1 MTMTRL
7 AASIFIT
14 SSLLLSTASYAQTDV
29 TEVIIPADTI
39 SVAGTATTAPYV
51 SPASDGVASDGPSES
66 AFIRHFA
73 WGASLGSS
81 IDMTGQDMTAVD
93 IDAFFG
99 YKGDY
104 IRFAGMGA
112 GIRMMVSNSS
122 RSYPVYA
129 MLRTSF
135 TKSPSF
141 LYLEL
146 KGGVGFTNLYTDIY
160 QRNFVGGIT
169 IGFTLAHS
177 RTFSSNFSLGY
188 EYMPLSNGKID
199 GVDTRFS
206 DLHYASIRIGA
217 SF

>member
-29 TEVIIPADTI
+29 TDVIIPADTI
-39 SVAGTATTAPYV
+39 SVADTATAVPNT
-51 SPASDGVASDGPSES
+51 SPASRPVSPQPVES
-66 AFIRHFA
+66 AFARHFA

-188 EYMPLSNGKID
+188 EYMPLSNGTID

>member
-1 MTMTRL
+1 MTMTGFART
-7 AASIFIT
+7 IFIT
-14 SSLLLSTASYAQTDV
+14 SSLLLGYLASPARDNVTTVVISTTTETQSTSGSTAD
-29 TEVIIPADTI
+29 
-39 SVAGTATTAPYV
+39 TTADLAKQIPDTPFV
-51 SPASDGVASDGPSES
+51 
-66 AFIRHFA
+66 RHFT

-81 IDMTGQDMTAVD
+81 IDMTGQDMTAID

-104 IRFAGMGA
+104 LRFAGIGA

-135 TKSPSF
+135 TKSPSL
-141 LYLEL
+141 LYLEI
-146 KGGVGFTNLYTDIY
+146 KGGVGFNNLYTDVY
-160 QRNFVGGIT
+160 QRNFIGGIAL
-169 IGFTLAHS
+169 GFTLAHS

-188 EYMPLSNGKID
+188 EYMPLSDGNLD
-199 GVDTRFS
+199 GVNTRFK

>member
-1 MTMTRL
+1 MTMTKST
-7 AASIFIT
+7 ASIFIT
-14 SSLLLSTASYAQTDV
+14 SLLLAATPLSAQDNISTVVV
-29 TEVIIPADTI
+29 TTTTTTVDQPSDAGQEAPPVPADTPF
-39 SVAGTATTAPYV
+39 G
-51 SPASDGVASDGPSES
+51 
-66 AFIRHFA
+66 RHFV

-81 IDMTGQDMTAVD
+81 IDMTGQDMTAID

-104 IRFAGMGA
+104 IRFAGLGA
-112 GIRMMVSNSS
+112 GIKMMVSNSS

-141 LYLEL
+141 LYLEV
-146 KGGVGFTNLYTDIY
+146 KGGIGFNNLYTDVY
-160 QRNFVGGIT
+160 QRNFIGGIAV
-169 IGFTLAHS
+169 GFTLAHS

-188 EYMPLSNGKID
+188 EYMPLSNGTID
-199 GVDTRFS
+199 GIDTPFN
-206 DLHYASIRIGA
+206 DLHYAAIRIGA

>member
-7 AASIFIT
+7 AASLFIT
-14 SSLLLSTASYAQTDV
+14 SSLLCSSALFAQDDVTTVVVNSTTVSVDNSLNEPSDSIAEAAAPVASYSTD
-29 TEVIIPADTI
+29 TP
-39 SVAGTATTAPYV
+39 
-51 SPASDGVASDGPSES
+51 
-66 AFIRHFA
+66 FIRHFV

-104 IRFAGMGA
+104 IRFAGIGA

-146 KGGVGFTNLYTDIY
+146 KGGVGFTNLYTDVY
-160 QRNFVGGIT
+160 QRNFIGGIAV
-169 IGFTLAHS
+169 GFTLAHS
-177 RTFSSNFSLGY
+177 RSFSSNFSLGY
-188 EYMPLSNGKID
+188 EYMPLSDARID

-206 DLHYASIRIGA
+206 DLHYAAIRIGA

>member
-29 TEVIIPADTI
+29 TDVNSLADTI
-39 SVAGTATTAPYV
+39 SADNTANAVTYT
-51 SPASDGVASDGPSES
+51 SPTSGQAAIQPSKS
-66 AFIRHFA
+66 AFSRHFA

-99 YKGDY
+99 YKGNY

-146 KGGVGFTNLYTDIY
+146 KGGVGFTNLYTEVY

-177 RTFSSNFSLGY
+177 HTFSSNFSLGY
-188 EYMPLSNGKID
+188 EYMPLSNGTID

>member
-14 SSLLLSTASYAQTDV
+14 SSLLLSTASYAQTNVTDV
-29 TEVIIPADTI
+29 NSLADTI
-39 SVAGTATTAPYV
+39 SADNTANAVTYA
-51 SPASDGVASDGPSES
+51 SPTSGQAAIQPSES
-66 AFIRHFA
+66 AFSRHFA

-146 KGGVGFTNLYTDIY
+146 KGGVGFTNLYTEVY

-188 EYMPLSNGKID
+188 EYMPLSNGTID

>member
-1 MTMTRL
+1 MSAQDDVSTL
-7 AASIFIT
+7 IIT
-14 SSLLLSTASYAQTDV
+14 STTVTVDNDSTA
-29 TEVIIPADTI
+29 
-39 SVAGTATTAPYV
+39 TASLPIHHDPNAMTAF
-51 SPASDGVASDGPSES
+51 A
-66 AFIRHFA
+66 RHFV

-81 IDMTGQDMTAVD
+81 IDMTGQDMTAID

-104 IRFAGMGA
+104 IRFAGAGA

-141 LYLEL
+141 AYLEL
-146 KGGVGFTNLYTDIY
+146 KGGISFTNLYTDVY
-160 QRNFVGGIT
+160 QRNFVGGIAV
-169 IGFTLAHS
+169 GFTLAHS

-188 EYMPLSNGKID
+188 EYMPLRNGTID
-199 GVDTRFS
+199 GSNTSFS

>member
-1 MTMTRL
+1 MSRL
-7 AASIFIT
+7 TASIFIT
-14 SSLLLSTASYAQTDV
+14 SLLLSTAAYAQSDV
-29 TEVIIPADTI
+29 TDIIVPADTI
-39 SVAGTATTAPYV
+39 MATAATQSDSPDPVATQL
-51 SPASDGVASDGPSES
+51 PSS
-66 AFIRHFA
+66 AFARHFA
-73 WGASLGSS
+73 WGASLGST
-81 IDMTGQDMTAVD
+81 IDMTGQDMTAID

-146 KGGVGFTNLYTDIY
+146 KGGVGFTNLYTDVY
-160 QRNFVGGIT
+160 QRNFIGGIT

-188 EYMPLSNGKID
+188 EYMPLSNASID

>member
-1 MTMTRL
+1 MTMTGL
-7 AASIFIT
+7 KSAIFIT
-14 SSLLLSTASYAQTDV
+14 SAILSGAMTLSAQEQNSIGTDSSRSIIADNNIVASEQ
-29 TEVIIPADTI
+29 
-39 SVAGTATTAPYV
+39 SGTSATTVPDTPF
-51 SPASDGVASDGPSES
+51 S
-66 AFIRHFA
+66 RHFT

-99 YKGDY
+99 YKGNY
-104 IRFAGMGA
+104 IRFAGLGT

-160 QRNFVGGIT
+160 QRNFVGGVT
-169 IGFTLAHS
+169 LGFTLAHS

-199 GVDTRFS
+199 GNDTKFK
-206 DLHYASIRIGA
+206 DIHYASIRIGA

>member
-1 MTMTRL
+1 MTGFART
-7 AASIFIT
+7 IFIT
-14 SSLLLSTASYAQTDV
+14 SSLLFGYLSSPAQDDITTVVISTTTETQSSPGAS
-29 TEVIIPADTI
+29 ADTTD
-39 SVAGTATTAPYV
+39 ALATQIPDTPFA
-51 SPASDGVASDGPSES
+51 
-66 AFIRHFA
+66 RHFS

-104 IRFAGMGA
+104 LRFAGIGA

-141 LYLEL
+141 LYLEV
-146 KGGVGFTNLYTDIY
+146 KGGIGFNNLYTDVY
-160 QRNFVGGIT
+160 QRNFIGGIAL
-169 IGFTLAHS
+169 GFTLAHS

-188 EYMPLSNGKID
+188 EYMPLSDDRLD
-199 GVDTRFS
+199 GVNTRFN

>member
-1 MTMTRL
+1 MSAQDDISTVIVTSTTVTVENDSDTSTV
-7 AASIFIT
+7 AA
-14 SSLLLSTASYAQTDV
+14 L
-29 TEVIIPADTI
+29 PADDNQQ
-39 SVAGTATTAPYV
+39 
-51 SPASDGVASDGPSES
+51 SDFS
-66 AFIRHFA
+66 RHFT

-99 YKGDY
+99 YKGGY
-104 IRFAGMGA
+104 LRFAGLGA
-112 GIRMMVSNSS
+112 GIRMMMSNSS

-135 TKSPSF
+135 TKSPS
-141 LYLEL
+141 LVYMEI
-146 KGGVGFTNLYTDIY
+146 KGGISFTNLYTDVF
-160 QRNFVGGIT
+160 QRNFVGGIAV
-169 IGFTLAHS
+169 GFTLAHS

-188 EYMPLSNGKID
+188 EYMPLSNGTVD
-199 GVDTRFS
+199 GNHTHFS